1 MKRKLLSLL
10 LVVCMVLPMLP
21 VLPLG
26 IFAAEAV
33 GAANAT
39 DFLKGKTYDFGDVP
53 AYSWYTIANEDYDY
67 ASDGLVKNTGYND
80 YIAKFNAL
88 FGSTETYADM
98 EATDTV
104 TFLGGYVTRE
114 NLGASSVYDAE
125 TFNSGAN
132 NRTDLGTNSPAYSD
146 EEGADPRDW
155 LGGMYVFSYTLDPRK

>member
-1 MKRKLLSLL
+1 MKRKLLALL
-10 LVVCMVLPMLP
+10 LIACMILPMLP

-39 DFLKGKTYDFGDVP
+39 DFVKNKTYDFGNVP
-53 AYSWYTIANEDYDY
+53 AYSWYTIADQNYDY
-67 ASDGLVKNTGYND
+67 ENDGLVKNTGYNS

-98 EATDTV
+98 EKTETV
-104 TFLGGYVTRE
+104 TFLDGYVTRE

-146 EEGADPRDW
+146 DPNADPRDW
-155 LGGMYVFSYTLDPRK
+155 LGGKHVFS